1 MMESVQLKASSSMA
15 KYDLKKYAIGE
26 FDDLIT
32 EFSYS
37 LLKTDFMQ
45 WLKLMLVSE
54 NYNNV
59 KDMHNHWSRLSL
71 H

>member
-1 MMESVQLKASSSMA
+1 MA

-59 KDMHNHWSRLSL
+59 KDMHNH
-71 H
+71 